1 MRLLIVR
8 HGEPDYE
15 EDSLTETGWKEAEAL
30 ADRLS
35 KLTVKKFYC
44 SSLGRARDTAAV
56 TLKRMNREAEIC
68 PWLREFSPPYIKY
81 PGTGEKHICWDW
93 LPQDW
98 TEISSLYDRSRWMDH
113 PAMINA
119 DVREYYEYV
128 VSELDK
134 LLALHG
140 YERDGKIYR
149 VTEPNR
155 DTIVL
160 FCHFGVECVLLS
172 HLLHLPAFV
181 LWHGTVAPPA
191 SVTTLYTEERR
202 EGIASFR
209 MQSFGD
215 ISHLYVKG
223 MEPSFAARF
232 CETWDSGERRD

>member
-98 TEISSLYDRSRWMDH
+98 T
-113 PAMINA
+113 
-119 DVREYYEYV
+119 
-128 VSELDK
+128 
-134 LLALHG
+134 
-140 YERDGKIYR
+140 
-149 VTEPNR
+149 
-155 DTIVL
+155 
-160 FCHFGVECVLLS
+160 
-172 HLLHLPAFV
+172 
-181 LWHGTVAPPA
+181 
-191 SVTTLYTEERR
+191 
-202 EGIASFR
+202 
-209 MQSFGD
+209 
-215 ISHLYVKG
+215 
-223 MEPSFAARF
+223 
-232 CETWDSGERRD
+232 